1 MTACHQFFTELLGNR
16 QDMKRYRHT
25 GQSKGVLFVQ
35 VLDVHEW
42 SDEVRSFTVADGT
55 FLVNNFHLDE
65 GE

>member
-1 MTACHQFFTELLGNR
+1 
-16 QDMKRYRHT
+16 MKRYRHT

-55 FLVNNFHLDE
+55 FFVNNFHLDE